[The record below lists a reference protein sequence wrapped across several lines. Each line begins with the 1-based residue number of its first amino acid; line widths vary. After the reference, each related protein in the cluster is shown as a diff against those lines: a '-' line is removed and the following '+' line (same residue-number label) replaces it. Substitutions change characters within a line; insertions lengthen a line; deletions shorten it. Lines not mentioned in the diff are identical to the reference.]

1 MAPTTSDERAVRPSK
16 HIPALDGLR
25 GFAILAVFFHHYG
38 AGGVDSSSTWVR
50 WTATVCGLGWSGV
63 DLFFVLSGFLITGI
77 LLDTKSD
84 PAYYRKFYARRALRI
99 FPVYYLFAAIVLMLV
114 PFGTWQP
121 GHLFFLVYLG
131 YPAAVIWPALV
142 HLPIR
147 ITHLWSLS
155 VEEQFYLI
163 WPWAIRKL
171 WAPGRILIFCGILF
185 LGSLAFRTAFPS
197 WAYATLPSRMDG
209 LALGAALAIV
219 YRGNLRE
226 RCQQF
231 AFPILAVSITAVVL
245 ICVMRHTTAH
255 ADRVVGTIGFSL
267 IVLAYGALL
276 VLSLRPLARVFSA
289 RILRIFGKYSYGMYL
304 YHFPLTSLFEHA
316 KPRFAAL
323 PLGSLIYV
331 AACLV
336 ANLGVAAVSF
346 HFFEQPILRL
356 KKRFDYGDEVDS
368 APRSASD
375 LLTRLNH
382 TSPGPIPVERSNG
395 VPAPQAI
402 GSASE

>member
-1 MAPTTSDERAVRPSK
+1 MASTTSDERAVRPGK

-77 LLDTKSD
+77 LLDTKSA

-99 FPVYYLFAAIVLMLV
+99 FPVYYLFVAIVLMLV
-114 PFGTWQP
+114 PFGTWRP

-131 YPAAVIWPALV
+131 YPAAVMWPALV

-163 WPWAIRKL
+163 WPWAIKKL
-171 WAPGRILIFCGILF
+171 WDPRRILISCGVLF
-185 LGSLAFRTAFPS
+185 LSALAFRTAFPS

-226 RCQQF
+226 RCQAL
-231 AFPILAVSITAVVL
+231 AFPILAVSSTAVVL
-245 ICVMRHTTAH
+245 ICIMRHTTAH
-255 ADRVVGTIGFSL
+255 ADRVVCTVGFSL

-276 VLSLRPLARVFSA
+276 VLSLGPLARVFSA
-289 RILRIFGKYSYGMYL
+289 RTLRIFGKYSYGMYL

-316 KPRFAAL
+316 KPRFTAL

-336 ANLGVAAVSF
+336 ANLAIAAVSF
-346 HFFEQPILRL
+346 HIFEQPILRL
-356 KKRFDYGDEVDS
+356 KKRFDYTDDVDS
-368 APRSASD
+368 AARSAPD
-375 LLTRLNH
+375 LLTNLNLTSEGKVAVVRNDRLA
-382 TSPGPIPVERSNG
+382 
-395 VPAPQAI
+395 APQAL
-402 GSASE
+402 SRASD